1 MTAPIEG
8 HVLKEMGQAALPGL
22 LKNASHTLC
31 DIKIGYMR
39 RLGIMGYVISKPIG
53 QRAFVHRRIHR
64 QRLGNG
70 RSLIG
75 AQQQ

>member
-22 LKNASHTLC
+22 LKDASHALC
-31 DIKIGYMR
+31 DIEIGYMR
-39 RLGIMGYVISKPIG
+39 CLGIMGYVISKHIG

-64 QRLGNG
+64 QWLGNG
-70 RSLIG
+70 RSRTS